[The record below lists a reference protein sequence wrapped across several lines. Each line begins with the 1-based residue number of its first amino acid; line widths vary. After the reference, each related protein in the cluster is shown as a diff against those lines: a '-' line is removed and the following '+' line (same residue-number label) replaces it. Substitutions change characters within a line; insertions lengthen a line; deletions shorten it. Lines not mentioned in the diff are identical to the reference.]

1 MHSSIMIFAYFM
13 HLLQKFVR
21 SPLAAL
27 FRTFRWSLLNGAFF
41 LTYELPKRTF
51 SCCNGCRIY
60 RQKLADRGKIS
71 LIYQYHALLR

>member
-1 MHSSIMIFAYFM
+1 MHSSIMIFAYLI
-13 HLLQKFVR
+13 LLQKFVR
-21 SPLAAL
+21 FLLAAL
-27 FRTFRWSLLNGAFF
+27 FRTFHWSLLNGGLF

-60 RQKLADRGKIS
+60 HQKLADRGKFS